1 MSGLSGPMS
10 ESREM
15 LREVTE
21 SAGRLRKMEVTEP
34 GSTTPTKVGAD
45 TVGDMLEASAAA
57 AKRSMS

>member
-1 MSGLSGPMS
+1 MS